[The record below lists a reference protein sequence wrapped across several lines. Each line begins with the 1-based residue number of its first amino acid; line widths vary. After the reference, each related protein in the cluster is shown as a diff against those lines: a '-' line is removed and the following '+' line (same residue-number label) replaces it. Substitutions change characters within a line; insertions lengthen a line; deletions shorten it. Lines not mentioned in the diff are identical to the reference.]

1 MSKEPFFRRVGALYQ
16 PTIAGRGP
24 WNPNSLHGR
33 VVIGLLGLVLE
44 ERHGDPDFIPARL
57 TVDMYRLPG
66 FDPVEVATRVVRD
79 GGRIRVVDAEF
90 ISGGVSMARATCQF
104 LRRGDMPPGQ
114 VWRPEPW
121 AAPKPGEMPAP
132 DDNRAGMGGMWS
144 MRTIS
149 GGFGLAE
156 QRRTWMSEVRDVV
169 EDVPL
174 TPFQRVAVAADFVS
188 PIAHVGDQGLGY
200 INSDVTLYLHR
211 LPSTEWVGF
220 ETTYHGADDGVA
232 VGEARLYDELGPIGL
247 ASCAALSQRRPPA
260 PPAK

>member
-132 DDNRAGMGGMWS
+132 DDNRAGMGGMWA
-144 MRTIS
+144 MRTTRSTSITAS
-149 GGFGLAE
+149 F
-156 QRRTWMSEVRDVV
+156 V
-169 EDVPL
+169 
-174 TPFQRVAVAADFVS
+174 TP
-188 PIAHVGDQGLGY
+188 P
-200 INSDVTLYLHR
+200 
-211 LPSTEWVGF
+211 
-220 ETTYHGADDGVA
+220 
-232 VGEARLYDELGPIGL
+232 
-247 ASCAALSQRRPPA
+247 
-260 PPAK
+260 